1 MAYRESNANHD
12 WAHSTASI
20 LPAGGSG
27 YTTQPMWAN
36 FSTAAAS
43 ASAALAGLVIVA
55 ISVNIA
61 RILQFPHL
69 PFRAAVTIARL
80 ILILVTSMAALIPQG
95 GQALGA
101 EILVLATICWV
112 LGLRS
117 SRRSAKAH
125 TELNRPRFESLLEA
139 ISGEVQVLPFLL
151 GAVLLL
157 AGRAEGYYAV
167 ATGVIAIFIF
177 STLNA
182 WVLLVE
188 ILR

>member
-1 MAYRESNANHD
+1 
-12 WAHSTASI
+12 
-20 LPAGGSG
+20 
-27 YTTQPMWAN
+27 MWAN
-36 FSTAAAS
+36 FFIAAAS

-55 ISVNIA
+55 ISVNIE

-80 ILILVTSMAALIPQG
+80 ILILVTAMAALIPQDTH
-95 GQALGA
+95 ALGA
-101 EILVLATICWV
+101 EVLVLSAACWV

-117 SRRSAKAH
+117 SRKSAKAH

-139 ISGEVQVLPFLL
+139 VGGEVQVLPFLL
-151 GAVLLL
+151 GSILLL
-157 AGRAEGYYAV
+157 AGRDAGYYAV
-167 ATGVIAIFIF
+167 AAGVIAIFIF